1 MWWSDVRLIINW
13 WGILFLFGLAAFP
26 LTSYVLRSWYDRGYA
41 MSKVVGMA
49 VVVYGLYFFGS
60 LRLLPFEHWSIS
72 LSLLVLFVSSYI
84 LRRVSNRTYRLM
96 PSGQQLWPT
105 IALYIGEELLF
116 ALCLFA
122 WSWVKGHEPS
132 IRGLEKFMDFGFM
145 QTILNSTY
153 FPASDMWWAGGTINY
168 YYFGHLTVAVLTK
181 ISEIPLSI
189 TFNLM
194 LATIFAFCFS
204 MSFAIGVHLWQ
215 IGQVRTSIKTRLNV
229 ISSALVSL
237 AVGLT
242 TAFFVS
248 LAGNMQTI
256 YAFTKGYANE
266 DMPAAFWTIW
276 RPLSESF
283 QKIAE
288 GTHGY
293 WYANATR
300 FIPWTIHE
308 FPSYSFV
315 VSDIHGHVLSIPY
328 VLLLIGVLI
337 EYFIGYGQ
345 TGAGYT
351 KEKEPV
357 VKAHHPAALETFITS
372 FGHIRWLHLL
382 FIGFLLAVLLMTNA
396 FDGPIYGL
404 FFGVTSCIFFLYRY
418 KKMWLSRLFEF
429 LLPVSFVVF
438 IFGMTAMPF
447 LVNFSSFATGIGIN
461 CPPATL
467 VNSTMGLFIFEGV
480 EKCQRSPLWMIWL
493 LWGFFWYLGA
503 GLFFKLIVGSVDQ
516 SKKRLLSVFYWFS
529 MLLIIIPE
537 FVYAK
542 DIYPQH
548 FRSNT
553 MFKLGYQAFILWSI
567 VGVQVLFHT
576 ITSHARGWRL
586 RVSDKVSS
594 ISGRIVAIIFFILL
608 IPQIFLVSIFPLFS
622 IKSYFGDIWGEYRGL
637 EGLTW
642 YKTEYPDE
650 YAGMMWV
657 RQKAQE
663 TASNAAEAG
672 NRKQE
677 KILSTTISQFSDK
690 NQELPVI
697 VEADGESYTDSNAV
711 SAFAGTPT
719 IVGWAVHEW
728 LWRGSYDVVAPRRE
742 HVRKIYEA
750 TDKTELESIL
760 ITYRVRYIIV
770 SSFERKKFTNL
781 NETLISSVAKP
792 VFLNGSMTIYEY
804 AAKK

>member
-1 MWWSDVRLIINW
+1 MWWTDVPLITKW

-26 LTSYVLRSWYDRGYA
+26 VTSYLLRSWYDRGYA
-41 MSKVVGMA
+41 MSKAVGMA
-49 VVVYGLYFFGS
+49 VVAYGLYFFGS
-60 LRLLPFEHWSIS
+60 LRIIPFEQWSIVAG
-72 LSLLVLFVSSYI
+72 LLVLFIVSYT
-84 LRRVSNRTYRLM
+84 LRRISNHAYRLNPLDDSSWSRLGM
-96 PSGQQLWPT
+96 
-105 IALYIGEELLF
+105 YIGEEVLF
-116 ALCLFA
+116 AVCLFS

-132 IRGLEKFMDFGFM
+132 IRGLEKFMDYGFM
-145 QTILNSTY
+145 QTIMHSTY
-153 FPASDMWWAGGTINY
+153 FPAADMWWAGGTINY

-181 ISEIPLSI
+181 LSAIPLSI

-194 LATIFAFCFS
+194 LATIFALCFS
-204 MSFAIGVHLWQ
+204 MSFSIGIQLWQ
-215 IGQVRTSIKTRLNV
+215 IGQSVFSLRSRLTV
-229 ISSALVSL
+229 ISSTIVST

-266 DMPAAFWTIW
+266 ETPAGFWTIW

-283 QKIAE
+283 AKIAD

-337 EYFIGYGQ
+337 EYFIGYANPV
-345 TGAGYT
+345 TGYE
-351 KEKEPV
+351 KEKKVPV
-357 VKAHHPAALETFITS
+357 RKHQSSILES
-372 FGHIRWLHLL
+372 FVAVFGYIHWLHLL

-404 FFGVTSCIFFLYRY
+404 LFGILSLIFFLYRH
-418 KKMWLSRLFEF
+418 KKEWSSHLFEF
-429 LLPVSFVVF
+429 LLPVSFVIF
-438 IFGMTAMPF
+438 IFGMTSMPF

-461 CPPATL
+461 CPPAKL
-467 VNSTMGLFIFEGV
+467 ANSKIGPIIFEGV
-480 EKCQRSPLWMIWL
+480 EKCQRSPLWMMWL
-493 LWGFFWYLGA
+493 LWGFFWYVGA

-516 SKKRLLSVFYWFS
+516 SKKRLLALFYWFS
-529 MLLIIIPE
+529 VLLIIIPE

-567 VGVQVLFHT
+567 VGVQVLFHMVA
-576 ITSHARGWRL
+576 SHARGWG
-586 RVSDKVSS
+586 DKLKQTAFSLPARFVT
-594 ISGRIVAIIFFILL
+594 IVFFILL
-608 IPQIFLVSIFPLFS
+608 VPQIFLVSIFPLFS
-622 IKSYFGDIWGEYRGL
+622 VKSYFGDIWGEYRGL

-642 YKTEYPDE
+642 YKTEYSDE
-650 YAGMMWV
+650 YAGMVWV
-657 RQKAQE
+657 RDQVEKEKKAGAQ
-663 TASNAAEAG
+663 
-672 NRKQE
+672 Q
-677 KILSTTISQFSDK
+677 
-690 NQELPVI
+690 LPVI

-719 IVGWAVHEW
+719 VVGWAVHEW
-728 LWRGSYDVVAPRRE
+728 LWRGSYDIVAPRRE
-742 HVRKIYEA
+742 EVRKVYEA
-750 TDKTELESIL
+750 TTSEDLE
-760 ITYRVRYIIV
+760 RVLSTFHIRYIII
-770 SSFERKKFTNL
+770 SSFERKKYPLL
-781 NETLISSVAKP
+781 NETLISSVATP
-792 VFLNGSMTIYEY
+792 VFLRGTMRIYEY
-804 AAKK
+804 HAAK